1 MRGGS
6 EKVLS
11 STLQDW
17 GAMSHEE
24 KPSTSNSNWNQKAMS
39 VLDIHLLFFFEFLKL
54 HSLPPP
60 RKHLFYLYNPKTNAV
75 LPGSHLPS
83 HSSLGMALD
92 PSLTSQP

>member
-39 VLDIHLLFFFEFLKL
+39 VLDIHLIFFLIPEITF
-54 HSLPPP
+54 
-60 RKHLFYLYNPKTNAV
+60 
-75 LPGSHLPS
+75 PS
-83 HSSLGMALD
+83 
-92 PSLTSQP
+92 PS